1 MNRERLDMTKKELT
15 ALARKRGLKGY
26 STMTKAELESALGLD
41 TMVFKG
47 EETPEQTKGSKAK
60 KPATPAKGAAKKPT
74 TPAKSEAKK
83 SSAPAESE
91 SEAAVTEE
99 STALEAPTA
108 ATKLTKPDQPV
119 VEKKVPAAEAEAD
132 DLATEAALVEG
143 ETEALEDEGAEVKE
157 EPKGPI
163 LKQTW
168 TKHELLIDEE
178 LPQALPGGYNRDR
191 AVLMVR
197 DPFWVYGYWD
207 LSAET
212 VLRARQEG
220 GERLTL
226 RVHDVTDVMFDGA
239 NSHYSFDIPMPF
251 DGQRVWYFNVPTDGR
266 TYLYQVGYL
275 RSDKRFLP
283 LITSNVASTPRS
295 RMSDVIAD
303 RFVDIAYERPLEE
316 ATRPVLP
323 VAPTPSPA
331 EPGFVQERVSGEKP
345 VADISA
351 QMYQESLRGTPYW
364 SADIPKYG
372 DVRNAR
378 GLGSASLSSW
388 GLPSSAQHAPKP
400 EGKNKD
406 FWLVADCE
414 LIVYGATEPDAKVTV
429 RGQAIQLRPDGSF
442 TLRFALPNGI
452 HPIPIHAVN
461 ADEDMERGITITVSR
476 DTQVDE

>member
-26 STMTKAELESALGLD
+26 STMTKAELEVALGLD

-47 EETPEQTKGSKAK
+47 EEAPEQAKGSKAK
-60 KPATPAKGAAKKPT
+60 KPATPASSEPKKP
-74 TPAKSEAKK
+74 A
-83 SSAPAESE
+83 APATSATEKAAAID
-91 SEAAVTEE
+91 EA
-99 STALEAPTA
+99 TALEAPA
-108 ATKLTKPDQPV
+108 PAVKPGQPV
-119 VEKKVPAAEAEAD
+119 VEKKVPVAEAAADELVAKEPAAGVSEA
-132 DLATEAALVEG
+132 VEG
-143 ETEALEDEGAEVKE
+143 EEAETSE
-157 EPKGPI
+157 EPKGPP
-163 LKQTW
+163 LKKTW
-168 TKHELLIDEE
+168 IKQELLIDEQ
-178 LPQALPGGYNRDR
+178 LPKALPSGYNRDR
-191 AVLMVR
+191 AVLLVR

-226 RVHDVTDVMFDGA
+226 RVHDVTDLMFDGA

-251 DGQRVWYFNVPTDGR
+251 DAQRVWYFNVPTDGR

-283 LITSNVASTPRS
+283 LITSNVGATPRS

-303 RFVDIAYERPLEE
+303 RFIAIDYERPLDE
-316 ATRPVLP
+316 AVRPVTGA
-323 VAPTPSPA
+323 APAVVTPSPA
-331 EPGFVQERVSGEKP
+331 EPGFVQESVPAEQP

-351 QMYQESLRGTPYW
+351 QMYHESLRGTPYW
-364 SADIPKYG
+364 SADIPKFG
-372 DVRNAR
+372 DMRNAR
-378 GLGSASLSSW
+378 GLGSASMSSW
-388 GLPSSAQHAPKP
+388 AMPSSAEFAPKQ
-400 EGKNKD
+400 EGKTKD

-461 ADEDMERGITITVSR
+461 ADGDMERGITITVAR
-476 DTQVDE
+476 DTQVND